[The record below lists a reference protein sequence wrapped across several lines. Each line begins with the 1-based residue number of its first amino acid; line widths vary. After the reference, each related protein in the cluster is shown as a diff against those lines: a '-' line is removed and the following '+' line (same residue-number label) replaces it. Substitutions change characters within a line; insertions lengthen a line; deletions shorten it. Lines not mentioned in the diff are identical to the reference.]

1 MRENRP
7 YGSEGGEAKSLP
19 YPYHRGSI
27 QIDIEL
33 IRPVS
38 ADQGQ
43 FERGAVGINSGRHAV
58 ELEGKALDPGRAL
71 SEQFRNR
78 QSPVWRRPFDKQ
90 IDRLGVGRDHVDQDG
105 GFALALDVAD
115 GRGFGMAEIGRLR
128 PRV

>member
-33 IRPVS
+33 IRPVA
-38 ADQGQ
+38 ADQRQ

-71 SEQFRNR
+71 FEQFRNR

-90 IDRLGVGRDHVDQDG
+90 IDLLHVLHLLVAKKVT
-105 GFALALDVAD
+105 FALPLH
-115 GRGFGMAEIGRLR
+115 
-128 PRV
+128 